1 MKKREAYSR
10 KGNLNLNELLNY
22 ELLIED
28 ADIPKQ
34 IDKIYINFKNMI
46 AKIDKKNGYHR
57 IVSLDEFKAETL
69 NLITES
75 INLLLLLKVNK
86 EDFEKHIIKLNDLIK
101 EKYPV

>member
-46 AKIDKKNGYHR
+46 AKIDVTK
-57 IVSLDEFKAETL
+57 S
-69 NLITES
+69 
-75 INLLLLLKVNK
+75 
-86 EDFEKHIIKLNDLIK
+86 
-101 EKYPV
+101 